1 MAGNSQRQGA
11 MRKPD
16 AKKSRTVGS
25 GGNRRQKLE
34 GKGPTP
40 KASERTGHVAK
51 KRKDAAERVAEKNPG
66 AVAARVAL
74 VVDPTTRSLP
84 VETRW
89 SRRSVPISRRSRC
102 TFNVRSI
109 LIRVSAR
116 QCARRSN

>member
-51 KRKDAAERVAEKNPG
+51 KRKDAAERVAEK
-66 AVAARVAL
+66 
-74 VVDPTTRSLP
+74 
-84 VETRW
+84 E
-89 SRRSVPISRRSRC
+89 SRRGRGKGRPGRGSNDEIVAGRNQVVEALVPISRRSRC

-109 LIRVSAR
+109 LDPRIREGNA
-116 QCARRSN
+116 QGA